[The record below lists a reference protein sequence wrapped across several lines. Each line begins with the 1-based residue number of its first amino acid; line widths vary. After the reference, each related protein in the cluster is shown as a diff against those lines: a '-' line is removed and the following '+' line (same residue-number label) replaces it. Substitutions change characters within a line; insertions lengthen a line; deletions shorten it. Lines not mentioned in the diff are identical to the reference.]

1 MSEPLRVAAA
11 VEGPT
16 NAITLRAIL
25 DSLLVNIEYEFQT
38 LQPEGSAAFGFS
50 PFGDTGVGWV
60 GVYRWSR
67 QAALEGGGS
76 VSGSSALAYHDVLIV
91 QVDADVTGKTY
102 SSGNIQD
109 APYQDLP
116 CEKPCPPPERT
127 TNALRRVILNW
138 LGERQCPLR
147 VVLCTPSKSMEAW
160 VLAAIW
166 PDGPIIRRKD
176 WECRANPEGQLGALP
191 RPRRFKKRP
200 EDYRSKQGEIAAAWP
215 KVSARLTEAA
225 RFETEF
231 RTALPVS
238 VQELC

>member
-1 MSEPLRVAAA
+1 MSEPLRIAVA

-16 NAITLRAIL
+16 DAIVLEAIL
-25 DSLLVNIEYEFQT
+25 DSLLVNIEFEFQT
-38 LQPEGSAAFGFS
+38 LQPEGSTAFGFS
-50 PFGDTGVGWV
+50 PFGETGGGWG

-67 QAALEGGGS
+67 QAALEGDGS
-76 VSGSSALAYHDVLIV
+76 VSGSSALSYHDVLIV
-91 QVDADVTGKTY
+91 QVDADVAGERY

-116 CEKPCPPPERT
+116 CEKPCPPPEHT

-166 PDGPIIRRKD
+166 PDNPVIRRKN
-176 WECRANPEGQLGALP
+176 WECQTNPERQLGALP
-191 RPRRFKKRP
+191 KARRFKKHQ
-200 EDYRSKQGEIAAAWP
+200 EDYRSKQSEIAAEWP
-215 KVSARLTEAA
+215 NVSARLTEAA

-231 RTALPVS
+231 RAALPV
-238 VQELC
+238 

>member
-1 MSEPLRVAAA
+1 MSEPLRVAVA

-16 NAITLRAIL
+16 DAIVLHAIL
-25 DSLLVNIEYEFQT
+25 DSLLVNVEFEFQT

-50 PFGDTGVGWV
+50 PFEETGVGWV

-76 VSGSSALAYHDVLIV
+76 VSGSSVLAYHDVLIM
-91 QVDADVTGKTY
+91 QVDADVAGKTY
-102 SSGNIQD
+102 SSGSIQD

-116 CEKPCPPPERT
+116 CEKPCPPPKRT

-138 LGERQCPLR
+138 LGEGQCPLG
-147 VVLCTPSKSMEAW
+147 VVFCTPSKSMEAW

-166 PDGPIIRRKD
+166 PDGPVIRRKD
-176 WECRANPEGQLGALP
+176 WECRGNPEEQLGALP

-200 EDYRSKQGEIAAAWP
+200 EDYRSKQSEIAAEWP
-215 KVSARLTEAA
+215 NVSARLAEAA

-231 RTALPVS
+231 RAALPAQ
-238 VQELC
+238 VQKLC